1 MHQNWR
7 WCMTKNPFVV
17 EALWAVASRQ
27 DCREGE
33 TSSLQSRRHRR
44 QRVARSAKPD
54 LMLIKILCSC
64 QPTRLQRGQNLI
76 STESQAPQTEAILKF
91 ATAPPLQAVKMP
103 RHWASIHVDAK
114 SETLGLNSCRCQRK
128 SRFGNSRALRPYG
141 AKIHLRPQVVYLRK
155 IPQRALARESAVLSR
170 SRHTRANDA
179 KPGLSGSGYGS
190 LPSDPH
196 AGRSPYT
203 RALRGT

>member
-64 QPTRLQRGQNLI
+64 QPTRLQRWQT
-76 STESQAPQTEAILKF
+76 SSPQSRKHRRQRRFENSRALRLYKQSK
-91 ATAPPLQAVKMP
+91 LP

-114 SETLGLNSCRCQRK
+114 LG
-128 SRFGNSRALRPYG
+128 
-141 AKIHLRPQVVYLRK
+141 PQFMKMPKKKPILK
-155 IPQRALARESAVLSR
+155 FASASPLWGKNPPQA
-170 SRHTRANDA
+170 
-179 KPGLSGSGYGS
+179 PGCAFAEATTTSSG
-190 LPSDPH
+190 
-196 AGRSPYT
+196 
-203 RALRGT
+203 